1 MLIFPIVNRKRVM
14 NVELNIKN
22 ANKVKTGVRYDDANE
37 SDIIVNSE
45 KYSNSVFNNSKLP
58 HGQID
63 FIRSKSILYPRSFLV
78 TTKLHQTTSRYDVYQ
93 VPQPPKKVNESL
105 DSLYSK
111 SILDLQKEIPG
122 KPNRGRY
129 VSFKDIGLDDELS
142 EDKIANL
149 QKVIKEGNDKEEF
162 GNKLKEAG
170 VSDVVDIID
179 FFNTFTCTILSDS
192 TIPEESLQDT
202 LNALSPIN
210 TRDYRNLKKY
220 YEMAKSNTEVYT
232 KLSYASK
239 IIYDKPLTLQQD
251 KKQNQ
256 KRLIKKKD
264 EGEYRNVA

>member
-1 MLIFPIVNRKRVM
+1 MLIFPIVNRRRVM

-22 ANKVKTGVRYDDANE
+22 ANKVKEGVKYDDAEE
-37 SDIIVNSE
+37 SDIIVNNE
-45 KYSNSVFNNSKLP
+45 KFSNSMFNNRQS
-58 HGQID
+58 HAQID

-78 TTKLHQTTSRYDVYQ
+78 TTKLHQTTCKYDVYQ
-93 VPQPPKKVNESL
+93 LPQPPKKVNDSL
-105 DSLYSK
+105 DTLYSK

-129 VSFKDIGLDDELS
+129 VSFKEIGLDDELT

-149 QKVIKEGNDKEEF
+149 QKVIKEGNDQENF
-162 GNKLKEAG
+162 GDKLKEAG
-170 VSDVVDIID
+170 VSDVADIID

-232 KLSYASK
+232 KLSYVSK
-239 IIYDKPLTLQQD
+239 ILYDKPLTLQQG
-251 KKQNQ
+251 KKQDQ
-256 KRLIKKKD
+256 KRLIKKK
-264 EGEYRNVA
+264 EEREYKNVA